1 MMYHHDVKY
10 GSKYMFS
17 SGTMANNNY
26 VIFLCSQEKQ
36 RKKKK
41 IKIIKNKNRLV
52 TQEVEVA
59 QVQQSWQKFV
69 TKVYVVVHSV

>member
-1 MMYHHDVKY
+1 
-10 GSKYMFS
+10 MFS